1 VANNEEV
8 ITVNLNVNI
17 TKSEQQL
24 KKTEAR
30 LKKIQDL
37 AAGISKGT
45 SLIDARSIKGGKD
58 ALKAFK
64 KTLEDLAKSNKNYAT
79 TTAGLDRQLGK
90 LRATFRGIRTD
101 AKEFTDALVASEK
114 IQRQLYKTQQET
126 RAIRGRAL
134 TGGEAG
140 GVVSALIAQKDDVYQ
155 SISALRAY
163 RTELTR
169 LKEAVRMNSN
179 EFNQLEQEIKR
190 VDGIL
195 NKPKRKRT
203 QDIKRNIGGITGREK
218 ALQEALRIQNET
230 ESSALGYRD
239 AVLGV
244 QEAQEALNRELRQA
258 VKLQA
263 QITQSTVS
271 WGRAQKDLMK
281 AAGAL
286 GGGIAKGL
294 SFAGPKAGGALKA
307 IGGSRLGQIGSARI
321 FSDLMEK
328 IPAVDK
334 VFGRFLQKIPLLGKL
349 LNENISVNARWAAQI
364 LEGITGVTIA
374 WNGLNQI
381 ISAAQA
387 FTAFERQAAIAI
399 NSVARMFKEM
409 YNVAGAMMMGLI
421 SPGQVGKNL
430 WDKAL
435 DRPDVMRARRGRS
448 RIESLENQLPKYKEE
463 FKNTELYEYDRI
475 ELKARQILEIEEAI
489 THEQRSRIYIM
500 KRIQAEK
507 GGPVWTQYGSPAGPG
522 SKGAGW
528 GSNAQ
533 DRLGDIQL
541 RIGEQVTANTLDNQS
556 AVRGLL
562 LEERKVNA
570 ELARRKEILR
580 VINQGVENVNLSVQ
594 EQRDLFGISNAEA
607 LESQKQQ
614 SPLYASDS
622 AANAARFRAG
632 KRGKL
637 QRRRQRGQILQE
649 GLMLG
654 AGFPLLFGGGMGSVL
669 GGTGGALWQGTR
681 KKPERGFGGQII
693 ASAAGQV
700 LDRIVADTIR
710 GITELGQALNP
721 LTADISKLTTSL
733 GLVGTEE
740 GKRLAAIEELRGTQA
755 ALTEATKLLSQ
766 QVGAAAVESLKIF
779 GQKMQDVG
787 NEFNKAMTKMGAAI
801 ASVVEESGI
810 LELTEAMLKFINNI
824 DISKLKLITSIFLKL
839 ATTGIG
845 AGPLDKITGIAT
857 GIFKK
862 AGGTSSPETGSDIG
876 GNYLNKGSS
885 KIADLNEEVALVKR
899 SLEIGSKAAEQE
911 QEALELLREQN
922 LVNNTNLELADTD
935 LLKGIQKRDQLKE
948 QLEMWNQIKDTI
960 AGGLTNA
967 IMGLIDRTKTLAESL
982 AGILKQIAQIL
993 IQKAIM
999 SAIDKIP
1006 WGGAEGGVTTGSLG
1020 LGANDLGGYTNTT
1033 AAQGAYWTNGIK
1045 PFATGGLV
1053 TRPTIGLVGE
1063 AGEDEYIIPS
1073 SKMQGAMERYS
1084 AGARGQG
1091 VIPGGGTVAS
1101 GSGVSSTPTVVNYT
1115 GPVLSFDSE
1124 AYVPKSAI
1132 PEIIN
1137 SAARRGAQ
1145 EGESKVFSKL
1155 KNSRSQRSRVG
1166 M

>member
-1 VANNEEV
+1 MANNEEV

-64 KTLEDLAKSNKNYAT
+64 ETLEDLAKSNKNYAT

-114 IQRQLYKTQQET
+114 IQRQLYKAQQET

-134 TGGEAG
+134 TGGQAG
-140 GVVSALIAQKDDVYQ
+140 GIVSELIAQKGEVYQ

-169 LKEAVRMNSN
+169 LKEAVRMNSS

-281 AAGAL
+281 VAGAL

-321 FSDLMEK
+321 FSDLMKK

-399 NSVARMFKEM
+399 NSVARMFKNL
-409 YNVAGAMMMGLI
+409 YNVAGAMMMGLM
-421 SPGQVGKNL
+421 SPGQFGKNL

-435 DRPDVMRARRGRS
+435 DRPEVMRARRGPS
-448 RIESLENQLPKYKEE
+448 RLEQRELDQAALKNKIKNAEVHEVQLIEGLNRQLLEVE
-463 FKNTELYEYDRI
+463 R
-475 ELKARQILEIEEAI
+475 AI
-489 THEQRSRIYIM
+489 TEETRERILIRKKEQQSLM
-500 KRIQAEK
+500 K
-507 GGPVWTQYGSPAGPG
+507 GPVWTQYGSPAGPG
-522 SKGAGW
+522 FKGAGW

-614 SPLYASDS
+614 SPLYFNDS

-779 GQKMQDVG
+779 GQKMQKVG
-787 NEFNKAMTKMGAAI
+787 NEFNKAMTRMGAAI

-810 LELTEAMLKFINNI
+810 LELTEAMLKFVNNI
-824 DISKLKLITSIFLKL
+824 DISKLKHITSL
-839 ATTGIG
+839 AIELGKVG
-845 AGPLDKITGIAT
+845 MGMGPLSTVTSMAPTVLFGPGGLPKTGE
-857 GIFKK
+857 
-862 AGGTSSPETGSDIG
+862 TSSTPSGTG

-885 KIADLNEEVALVKR
+885 KIADLNEEVALIKR

-911 QEALELLREQN
+911 QEALELLKEQN
-922 LVNNTNLELADTD
+922 LVENTNLELGDTKI
-935 LLKGIQKRDQLKE
+935 LQNIQYRDELKE

-967 IMGLIDRTKTLAESL
+967 IMGLIDGTKTLSESL

-993 IQKAIM
+993 IQKALTTWI
-999 SAIDKIP
+999 SGLKF
-1006 WGGAEGGVTTGSLG
+1006 GGGGVASGGTSAMVAADNAMYGNTFPAGSFS
-1020 LGANDLGGYTNTT
+1020 
-1033 AAQGAYWTNGIK
+1033 K
-1045 PFATGGLV
+1045 GGLV
-1053 TRPTIGLVGE
+1053 TRPTIGLIGE
-1063 AGEDEYIIPS
+1063 AGEDEYIIPA
-1073 SKMQGAMERYS
+1073 SKMSGAMDRYS
-1084 AGARGQG
+1084 AGARGQA

-1101 GSGVSSTPTVVNYT
+1101 GSGVSSSPTVVNYT
-1115 GPVLSFDSE
+1115 GPVLSFNSE

-1145 EGESKVFSKL
+1145 EGQSKVFSKL

-1166 M
+1166 L